1 MEMQPNDLGGSN
13 MFKLKDLFEKSP
25 FVSMVEHIEKV
36 SLCLDELEVLLQA
49 VKKKDYATVDKITK
63 TISNYEAEADSIKE
77 EVRKILGGNF
87 YIPFDKNEIMAI
99 VSAQDGVANISKD
112 IAKLFTLRNMVIPKE
127 VEADYDNFSK
137 VVLSVARKGVETV
150 KHISNLFEVGFKG
163 YEVEKVIMIIKEL
176 EEAEEL
182 ADEEGMAFTRKI
194 LTLEGSESPV
204 AIYMWLRIIKV
215 MGDLANISEK
225 LSNKFRLLLN

>member
-137 VVLSVARKGVETV
+137 VVLSVARKGVQTV

>member
-1 MEMQPNDLGGSN
+1 MEMQLNDLGGYE

-36 SLCLDELEVLLQA
+36 SLCLDELENLLKA
-49 VKKKDYATVDKITK
+49 VKNKDYESVNKITV
-63 TISNYEAEADSIKE
+63 TISAYEAEADTIKE
-77 EVRKILGGNF
+77 QVRKILGSNF
-87 YIPFDKNEIMAI
+87 YIPFDKTEIMAI

-112 IAKLFTLRNMVIPKE
+112 IAKLFTLRNMEIPKDLE
-127 VEADYDNFSK
+127 TDYDEFSK
-137 VVLSVARKGVETV
+137 TVVSVARKGVATV
-150 KHISNLFEVGFKG
+150 KKISNLFEVGFKG
-163 YEVEKVIMIIKEL
+163 YEVEEVIKIIKEL
-176 EEAEEL
+176 EAAEEL
-182 ADEEGMAFTRKI
+182 ADEEGMSFTRKI
-194 LTLEGSESPV
+194 LAKEGEESPV

>member
-1 MEMQPNDLGGSN
+1 

-25 FVSMVEHIEKV
+25 FVSMVEHIDKV
-36 SLCLDELEVLLQA
+36 SLCLDELEILLQA
-49 VKKKDYATVDKITK
+49 VKKKEYAEVDKITK
-63 TISNYEAEADSIKE
+63 KISEYEAEANSIKE

-87 YIPFDKNEIMAI
+87 YIPFDKSEIMAI

-127 VEADYDNFSK
+127 VETDYDEFSK
-137 VVLSVARKGVETV
+137 VVVSVGRKGVETV
-150 KHISNLFEVGFKG
+150 KRISNLFEVGFKG
-163 YEVEKVIMIIKEL
+163 YEVEKVIVIIKEL
-176 EEAEEL
+176 EAAEEL

-194 LTLEGSESPV
+194 LALEGTESPV

>member
-112 IAKLFTLRNMVIPKE
+112 IANVLFFFE
-127 VEADYDNFSK
+127 VCKRLLIFHQIIFVQLHWLPSDY
-137 VVLSVARKGVETV
+137 
-150 KHISNLFEVGFKG
+150 SNL
-163 YEVEKVIMIIKEL
+163 L
-176 EEAEEL
+176 
-182 ADEEGMAFTRKI
+182 
-194 LTLEGSESPV
+194 
-204 AIYMWLRIIKV
+204 
-215 MGDLANISEK
+215 
-225 LSNKFRLLLN
+225 